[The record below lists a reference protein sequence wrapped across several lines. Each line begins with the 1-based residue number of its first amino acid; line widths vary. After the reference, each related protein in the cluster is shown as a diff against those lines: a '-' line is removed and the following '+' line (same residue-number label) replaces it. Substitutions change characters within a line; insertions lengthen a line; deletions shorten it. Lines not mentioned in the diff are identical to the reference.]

1 MRLPFP
7 QLAAHLKA
15 GLAPV
20 YLLCGD
26 EPFQL
31 GESARLIRQ
40 AARDR
45 GYEERE
51 VLEVEGHFDW
61 SLLTAAAQS
70 LSLFASRKLIE
81 LRLSTGK
88 LGREGGEAIRAYG
101 ARPRP
106 EHRLLILAPQLEYQ
120 ELKAKWVQEV
130 EQAGVVIQVQPLAG
144 RRLVEWIDQRLRAQ
158 GLSPGPGVAAMLAER
173 VEGNLLAA
181 AQEVDKLALLLG
193 EGPLEAEQLGRAIA
207 DSSRFDLFDIAD
219 AALAGDRA
227 RMHRII
233 SGLAA
238 EGTAEPLV
246 LWALAR
252 ELRLLARAAFAA
264 RSGPRALEAL
274 LTAERVWQSRQAP
287 LKAALRRLPLG
298 RLQSL
303 VSQCALADR
312 QIKGLVPGDAWLTLA
327 VIGDVLAGGS
337 PPPPAPFPA
346 S

>member
-31 GESARLIRQ
+31 VESARLIRQ

-144 RRLVEWIDQRLRAQ
+144 QRLVEWIDQRLRAQ
-158 GLSPGPGVAAMLAER
+158 GLCPGPGVAAMLAER

>member
-31 GESARLIRQ
+31 GEAARLIRQ
-40 AARDR
+40 AVRAR

-51 VLEVEGHFDW
+51 VLEVEGQFDW
-61 SLLTAAAQS
+61 GLLAAAAQS
-70 LSLFASRKLIE
+70 LSLFSSLKLIE
-81 LRLSTGK
+81 LRLTAGK
-88 LGREGGEAIRAYG
+88 MGREGGEAVRAYG

-120 ELKAKWVQEV
+120 EFKAKWVQEV
-130 EQAGVVIQVQPLAG
+130 EQAGVVVQVQPLVG
-144 RRLVEWIDQRLRAQ
+144 PRLVDWIDQRLRSQ
-158 GLSPGPGVAAMLAER
+158 GILPGPGVAAMLAER

-193 EGPLEAEQLGRAIA
+193 EGPLEAEQLGRVIA
-207 DSSRFDLFDIAD
+207 DSSRFDLFAIGD
-219 AALAGDRA
+219 AALAGDRV
-227 RMHRII
+227 RMHRILT
-233 SGLAA
+233 GLAA

-274 LTAERVWQSRQAP
+274 LAAERVWQSRQGP
-287 LKAALRRLPLG
+287 LKAVLRRLSLE
-298 RLQSL
+298 RLQTL
-303 VSQCALADR
+303 LGQCALADR
-312 QIKGLVPGDAWLTLA
+312 QIKGLAPGDAWLTLA
-327 VIGDVLAGGS
+327 AIGDVLAGG
-337 PPPPAPFPA
+337 PPPLTALSLPT
-346 S
+346 

>member
-1 MRLPFP
+1 MRLPFS

-88 LGREGGEAIRAYG
+88 LGREGGEAVRAYG
-101 ARPRP
+101 ARPRS

-144 RRLVEWIDQRLRAQ
+144 QRLVEWIDQRLRAQ